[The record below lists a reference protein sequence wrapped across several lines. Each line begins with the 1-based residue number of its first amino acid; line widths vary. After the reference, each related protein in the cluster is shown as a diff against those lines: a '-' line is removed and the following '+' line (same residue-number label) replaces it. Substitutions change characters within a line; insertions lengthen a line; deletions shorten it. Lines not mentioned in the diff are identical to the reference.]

1 MGQIIT
7 TFADL
12 LDPVTPETFL
22 ADIYGRKPLHVPAAD
37 AGKFSAILSWEG
49 FTELLDMSGIW
60 TSASLK
66 MKLDRRDVPPQLYCA
81 RTVDRN
87 QQNAW
92 QPIPAKVSEFAR
104 RGASLVCNE
113 IETLT
118 PGLRAVT
125 GVLERTFNGRANCNL
140 YCSWKDR
147 QAFDSHYDKHEVFAL
162 FLVGEKRWRLYE
174 GRIENPIHHALFA
187 NQTQEYLD
195 SNKGRVVE
203 EITTRPGDLLYIPRG
218 QFHDALATGEA
229 SLHVTFALAVPNG
242 LTLLTDAWERAAAD
256 PLFRADL
263 PSPAEPGFETRL
275 ADHLAALKDAFAD
288 LIGGPAFV
296 QRAKQVQQAYAPRRH
311 SCDLPTPGGGGSGGG
326 GAAAGYRVRDDAPKL
341 VRRGPDWVLKG
352 NDGAVPVTA
361 GEGERI
367 AWIAGRARFSES
379 DLASAFPRLD
389 DAGRRRFLDEMTG
402 RGLIEAD

>member
-1 MGQIIT
+1 MVNMIT
-7 TFADL
+7 SFAEL

-22 ADIYGRKPLHVPAAD
+22 ADFYGQKPLHIPGGAD
-37 AGKFSAILSWEG
+37 KFSAILSWDG
-49 FTELLDMSGIW
+49 FTELLDMAGIW
-60 TSASLK
+60 TAASLK
-66 MKLDRRDVPPQLYCA
+66 MKLDRRDVPPQLYCT

-87 QQNAW
+87 QQTAW
-92 QPIPAKVSEFAR
+92 QPIPAKVSAFAR

-125 GVLERTFNGRANCNL
+125 SVLEQTFNGRANCNL

-162 FLVGEKRWRLYE
+162 FLEGEKRWRLYE
-174 GRIENPIHHALFA
+174 GRIENPIHHAMFA

-195 SNKGRVVE
+195 SQKGRVVQ

-218 QFHDALATGEA
+218 QFHDALATDAA

-263 PSPAEPGFETRL
+263 PAPAERGYETKL
-275 ADHLAALKDAFAD
+275 TEHLGALKDRFAE
-288 LIGGPAFV
+288 LITGPAFV
-296 QRAKQVQQAYAPRRH
+296 ERAKHVQQSYPVRRQVY
-311 SCDLPTPGGGGSGGG
+311 DLPSPA
-326 GAAAGYRVRDDAPKL
+326 GADGFRVRDDAPKL
-341 VRRGPDWVLKG
+341 VRRGADWMLKG
-352 NDGAVPVTA
+352 NDRAIPVTTDDR
-361 GEGERI
+361 ERI
-367 AWIAGRARFSES
+367 AWIAERSRFSEN
-379 DLASAFPRLD
+379 DLATAFPHLNEAER
-389 DAGRRRFLDEMTG
+389 ACFLDRMSG
-402 RGLIEAD
+402 HGLIEAV

>member
-1 MGQIIT
+1 MANIIT
-7 TFADL
+7 SFAEL
-12 LDPVTPETFL
+12 LDPVAPETFL
-22 ADIYGRKPLHVPAAD
+22 AEYYGRKPLHIPGG
-37 AGKFSAILSWEG
+37 AGKFSAILSWDG
-49 FTELLDMSGIW
+49 FVELLDMSGIW
-60 TSASLK
+60 TAASLK

-87 QQNAW
+87 QQNTW

-125 GVLERTFNGRANCNL
+125 RVLEQTFNGRANCNL

-162 FLVGEKRWRLYE
+162 FLEGEKRWRLYE

-195 SNKGRVVE
+195 SRKGRVAA

-218 QFHDALATGEA
+218 QFHDALASGES

-242 LTLLTDAWERAAAD
+242 LMLLTDAWERAAAD

-263 PSPAEPGFETRL
+263 PVPGEPGSDAKL
-275 ADHLAALKDAFAD
+275 ASHIEALTGAFAG
-288 LIGGPAFV
+288 LISGPAFV
-296 QRAKQVQQAYAPRRH
+296 ERAKQLQKSYPIRRDDY
-311 SCDLPTPGGGGSGGG
+311 DLPSPAG
-326 GAAAGYRVRDDAPKL
+326 GAGFRVRNDAPKL
-341 VRRGPDWVLKG
+341 VRRGSDWALKG
-352 NDGAVPVTA
+352 NDGSVAVTA
-361 GEGERI
+361 DERERI
-367 AWIAGRARFSES
+367 AWIAERSRFSEDDLAAAFPHLGDAERARFLE
-379 DLASAFPRLD
+379 R
-389 DAGRRRFLDEMTG
+389 MTG
-402 RGLIEAD
+402 HGLIAAA